1 MHIVRILACVLL
13 VFTIVALTSC
23 TSAESQPVRSGNA
36 DATGTI
42 DKPLS
47 PAAAQSPNLVL
58 PPPPANTLFLD
69 PGNVANVTPPAEPM
83 SIRSRLV
90 TLNLD
95 LLNGAIAP
103 PGSPTQVKRLPLNLF
118 SDASFIAI
126 PDRVDIHPKG
136 LTLTG
141 KLTAFQ
147 KSRKAKQN
155 QTLRLLR
162 MSIEIPARLSKIRV
176 SQAQHQ
182 SDDEIVDHRHRAR
195 GVPLFQ
201 VTPIFS

>member
-95 LLNGAIAP
+95 LLNGVIAP

-141 KLTAFQ
+141 KLEGID
-147 KSRKAKQN
+147 KSQVTLVVEN
-155 QTLRLLR
+155 QTLAGTVR
-162 MSIEIPARLSKIRV
+162 MPGK
-176 SQAQHQ
+176 
-182 SDDEIVDHRHRAR
+182 
-195 GVPLFQ
+195 LFQ
-201 VTPIFS
+201 IRFAGNGLHVISEMDQKAFPPD